1 MSRKKKD
8 SDNNFWFI
16 SILGVFV
23 LMIIV
28 VGFMVYKTN
37 LELEPENVVE
47 KEMQYVDN
55 EKYMGLFDISYNLL
69 YEMPS
74 EKKYYRFEVS
84 NWEYNNRED
93 LQLSGQFKVADKE
106 IKDFIGKEKVVLFEG
121 EWRRLIETNY
131 TKNRGE
137 LDE

>member
-1 MSRKKKD
+1 MSKRKED
-8 SDNNFWFI
+8 SDSKSWAI
-16 SILGVFV
+16 FV
-23 LMIIV
+23 LSLFVLIIIIIS
-28 VGFMVYKTN
+28 FLVYATN

-131 TKNRGE
+131 TKNSE
-137 LDE
+137 